1 MEFSHITKV
10 VADSDF
16 DGLCAAAALKIAIP
30 TIEVH
35 FSHPALLRSGAMDHL
50 IDRNCAIVD
59 LPFHPDCGWYLDHH
73 LTNKPDTEGENQFRE
88 SGGLF
93 SWELTPSAARLAYDL
108 ISQTHDLSHLEEIL
122 PVVDRLDSGKISI
135 EEFLADGPL
144 VRLSRCFG
152 MKNIDFMNHV
162 LELIISGNTISEI
175 CEDDWVSKVLK
186 DAHQSRK
193 NEISLVKENTEI
205 SDRLAICRL
214 DGTGIRTN
222 GYLVT
227 AYAGARADAVCI
239 THGYIDGDVKNPE
252 RSALSASFYANS
264 FLPDGQNKW
273 NLSLLATRL
282 DSTGGGHANACGCR
296 IQPISEN
303 GDLEFRELNDSDLGR
318 NLEIWKEMWRG
329 RETFLSM

>member
-1 MEFSHITKV
+1 
-10 VADSDF
+10 
-16 DGLCAAAALKIAIP
+16 
-30 TIEVH
+30 
-35 FSHPALLRSGAMDHL
+35 
-50 IDRNCAIVD
+50 
-59 LPFHPDCGWYLDHH
+59 
-73 LTNKPDTEGENQFRE
+73 
-88 SGGLF
+88 
-93 SWELTPSAARLAYDL
+93 
-108 ISQTHDLSHLEEIL
+108 
-122 PVVDRLDSGKISI
+122 
-135 EEFLADGPL
+135 
-144 VRLSRCFG
+144 
-152 MKNIDFMNHV
+152 MKNIEFLNHV

-175 CEDDWVSKVLK
+175 CEDEWVSKVLE

-205 SDRLAICRL
+205 SERLAICRL

-239 THGYIDGDVKNPE
+239 THGYIDGNVKNPE

-282 DSTGGGHANACGCR
+282 DTTGGGHANACGCR

-303 GDLEFRELNDSDLGR
+303 GDLEYRELNDSDLGR
-318 NLEIWKEMWRG
+318 NLEIWKEMWRQ